1 MIVVNDADVVVISL
15 HAFFDLGINELW
27 IEYGSGKHQRWLP
40 IHTYAQVL
48 VEEVCYTLRFG
59 MLLPVV
65 TQFCHLQEGE
75 KGQYGI
81 WETCFPET
89 TSCFVRFVCLKHLV

>member
-1 MIVVNDADVVVISL
+1 MIVVNDTDVVVISL
-15 HAFFDLGINELW
+15 HAFFDLGIDELR

-40 IHTYAQVL
+40 IHIYAQVL

-65 TQFCHLQEGE
+65 TQFVICRKEKKDSMGYGE
-75 KGQYGI
+75 
-81 WETCFPET
+81 
-89 TSCFVRFVCLKHLV
+89 LVFQRLHRALLGFYV